1 MVMRNSHELITN
13 AWKAKTAIPAFNI
26 PYLPMMAPVVKAI
39 RDTNCFGFIAVAR
52 LEWVKFEARG
62 IQEIFN
68 EYQCVKDEKYT
79 RLHLDHIPVIDEN
92 GLKVGY
98 EAIIKQGLLIG
109 YQSVMLDGSRLPLEE
124 NIKATKKIVDLAHAA
139 GIPVEGEVGAV
150 FGHEQGPLP
159 SYDELFLSGKG
170 FTDPDEARQFVT
182 ETNVDWLS
190 VAIGNIHG
198 AISGIAR
205 NVKKIESKLDIRHLQ
220 KITKAVSVPIVL
232 HGGSGI
238 RKEYLLAGVKNGIA
252 KINIGTTIRQEYEKF
267 QKESVPDAQK
277 AVYKKTVEV
286 IEELEINES
295 VEMVNS

>member
-1 MVMRNSHELITN
+1 MRNSHELITN

-68 EYQCVKDEKYT
+68 EYQRVKNEKYT

-92 GLKVGY
+92 GLKVDY
-98 EAIIKQGLLIG
+98 EPIIKQGLLIG

-170 FTDPDEARQFVT
+170 FTNPDEARQFVT

-220 KITKAVSVPIVL
+220 KITKAVSVPLVL

-238 RKEYLLAGVKNGIA
+238 SKEYLLAGVKNGIA

>member
-1 MVMRNSHELITN
+1 MRNSHELITN

-62 IQEIFN
+62 IQEIFD
-68 EYQCVKDEKYT
+68 EYQRVKNEKYT

-139 GIPVEGEVGAV
+139 GIPVEGEIGAV

-170 FTDPDEARQFVT
+170 FTNPDEARQFVT

-220 KITKAVSVPIVL
+220 KITKAVSVPLVL

-238 RKEYLLAGVKNGIA
+238 SKEYLLAGVKNGMA

-267 QKESVPDAQK
+267 QKESVPDAQD

-295 VEMVNS
+295 VRMVNS